1 MCYNI
6 EENDDGKDCAKMI
19 YGAIEAGGT
28 KFVCAVSDEQGELK
42 EKVSIPTTT
51 PEETLNQVFSFFD
64 SYDLDAIGIGSFGP
78 IDVNT
83 SSATYGYV
91 TSTPKTAW
99 KNYDFLGAIKNR
111 YAIPVGWTT
120 DVNAAALGELKRG
133 AALGLSSCVYLTV
146 GTGIGGGAVING
158 KLLEGYGHPEMGHM
172 MVRLHPD
179 ETFGGFCP
187 YHGDCLEGIAAGP
200 AIEQRYGKKGHEL
213 ADESAVWEMEAY
225 YLAQAL
231 MNYTLVLS
239 PERIVLG
246 GGVMKQ
252 TQLFQL
258 VRQEFEKLMNGYVQL
273 PPLEEY
279 IVPPALGDNA
289 GITGCLLLAAEQI
302 A

>member
-1 MCYNI
+1 MKKGMC
-6 EENDDGKDCAKMI
+6 KMI

-28 KFVCAVSDEQGELK
+28 KFVCAVSDEKFDIK
-42 EKVSIPTTT
+42 ERVSIPTTT
-51 PEETLNQVFSFFD
+51 PQETLEQVFDFFD
-64 SYDLDAIGIGSFGP
+64 QYDLSAIGIGSFGP

-83 SSATYGYV
+83 DSSTYGYV
-91 TSTPKTAW
+91 TTTPKTAW
-99 KNYDFLGAIKNR
+99 KNYDFLGAVKER

-120 DVNAAALGELKRG
+120 DVNAAALGELRKG

-146 GTGIGGGAVING
+146 GTGIGGGAVVNG
-158 KLLEGYGHPEMGHM
+158 ELLTGYGHPEMGHM

-179 ETFGGFCP
+179 ETFAGFCP
-187 YHGDCLEGIAAGP
+187 YHGNCLEGIAAGP
-200 AIEQRYGKKGHEL
+200 AIEKRYGKKGHEL
-213 ADESAVWEMEAY
+213 ADEQHVWEMEAY

-252 TQLFQL
+252 KQLFTL
-258 VRQEFEKLMNGYVQL
+258 VRQEFEKLMAGYIEL

-279 IVPPALGDNA
+279 IVGPALGDNA
-289 GITGCLLLAAEQI
+289 GITGSLLLAAEQVK
-302 A
+302 